1 MARKTSLIAEVD
13 DSKETWK
20 LGVRITN
27 LWVVE
32 KSSKVNA
39 MEMIFM
45 DQKGGKITAIV
56 KKFDIDKWKSML
68 KEDNT
73 YIVQNFE
80 VNHND
85 GQFRTSNHPY
95 KLVFM
100 KGTIVQARQIPE
112 IPHNI
117 YHFTPFDDILAGG
130 ASTEVLVDVI
140 GELSDVVQIQK
151 ESVPKRVV
159 LVLKDERNNTLH
171 CTLWENYAARMIS
184 FLETHVEGH
193 VVILLSL
200 AKIKETNG
208 KYPTTI
214 QNSMYCSKLFIDEP
228 LAEIQEYKNR
238 LGSICVNESYSQKM
252 SQFSSCSQFTS
263 EEKFVQ
269 NDIVKSLSQLN
280 EVQKECYVVT
290 VAKIDKVCV
299 GNGWSYEACFKCNRK
314 ADCSSLPFT
323 CPKCGK
329 KNTET
334 VPRFRVEVMVSYNNN
349 SSKFVLWDRECIQLV
364 KQTAIDLKKQLL
376 DEGEFDAMAVPEP
389 IDCILGKLFAFKVK
403 VQPGYK
409 QFSVTGVSDN
419 EKTIESIRDKLQV
432 DEDSLMSKKGKSI
445 SSFLKEDDAY
455 EIQSLSATADS
466 DTTSIGHCT
475 PAKRLSKDTLDD
487 DFACQ
492 DLPSVQLSSSKV
504 TKHIKTE

>member
-1 MARKTSLIAEVD
+1 MV
-13 DSKETWK
+13 
-20 LGVRITN
+20 G
-27 LWVVE
+27 
-32 KSSKVNA
+32 A
-39 MEMIFM
+39 M
-45 DQKGGKITAIV
+45 KHALSAIG
-56 KKFDIDKWKSML
+56 SQ
-68 KEDNT
+68 
-73 YIVQNFE
+73 IVQ
-80 VNHND
+80 V
-85 GQFRTSNHPY
+85 
-95 KLVFM
+95 
-100 KGTIVQARQIPE
+100 
-112 IPHNI
+112 
-117 YHFTPFDDILAGG
+117 YH
-130 ASTEVLVDVI
+130 
-140 GELSDVVQIQK
+140 
-151 ESVPKRVV
+151 
-159 LVLKDERNNTLH
+159 
-171 CTLWENYAARMIS
+171 
-184 FLETHVEGH
+184 
-193 VVILLSL
+193 SL
-200 AKIKETNG
+200 
-208 KYPTTI
+208 
-214 QNSMYCSKLFIDEP
+214 
-228 LAEIQEYKNR
+228 
-238 LGSICVNESYSQKM
+238 
-252 SQFSSCSQFTS
+252 
-263 EEKFVQ
+263 VQ
-269 NDIVKSLSQLN
+269 NV
-280 EVQKECYVVT
+280 
-290 VAKIDKVCV
+290 
-299 GNGWSYEACFKCNRK
+299 
-314 ADCSSLPFT
+314 
-323 CPKCGK
+323 GK

-504 TKHIKTE
+504 TKHIKTECYASFIIIKMKLMSETSFCIFWLE

>member
-45 DQKGGKITAIV
+45 DQKGGKITAVVKKFDIDKWKSMLKEDNTYIVQNFEVNHNDGQFRTSNHPYKLVFMKGTIVQARQIPEIPHNIYHFTPFDDILAGGASTEVLVDLEALFVLPFSLQGMARKTSLIAEVDDSKETWKLGVRITNLWVVEKSSKVNAMEMIFMDQKGGKITAVV

-228 LAEIQEYKNR
+228 LAEI
-238 LGSICVNESYSQKM
+238 
-252 SQFSSCSQFTS
+252 
-263 EEKFVQ
+263 
-269 NDIVKSLSQLN
+269 
-280 EVQKECYVVT
+280 
-290 VAKIDKVCV
+290 
-299 GNGWSYEACFKCNRK
+299 
-314 ADCSSLPFT
+314 
-323 CPKCGK
+323 
-329 KNTET
+329 
-334 VPRFRVEVMVSYNNN
+334 
-349 SSKFVLWDRECIQLV
+349 
-364 KQTAIDLKKQLL
+364 
-376 DEGEFDAMAVPEP
+376 
-389 IDCILGKLFAFKVK
+389 
-403 VQPGYK
+403 
-409 QFSVTGVSDN
+409 
-419 EKTIESIRDKLQV
+419 
-432 DEDSLMSKKGKSI
+432 
-445 SSFLKEDDAY
+445 
-455 EIQSLSATADS
+455 
-466 DTTSIGHCT
+466 
-475 PAKRLSKDTLDD
+475 
-487 DFACQ
+487 
-492 DLPSVQLSSSKV
+492 
-504 TKHIKTE
+504 

>member
-1 MARKTSLIAEVD
+1 MVLDLEALFVLSFSLQGMARKTSLIAEVD

-45 DQKGGKITAIV
+45 DQKVVSLTEASCSFSNTTLIDYEIFMFLLLQGGKITAVV

-130 ASTEVLVDVI
+130 ASTEVLVGNVIFGVTKVTFLGFFFNRSYVVTYVLFVDVI

-159 LVLKDERNNTLH
+159 LVLKDERL
-171 CTLWENYAARMIS
+171 
-184 FLETHVEGH
+184 
-193 VVILLSL
+193 
-200 AKIKETNG
+200 
-208 KYPTTI
+208 
-214 QNSMYCSKLFIDEP
+214 
-228 LAEIQEYKNR
+228 
-238 LGSICVNESYSQKM
+238 
-252 SQFSSCSQFTS
+252 
-263 EEKFVQ
+263 
-269 NDIVKSLSQLN
+269 
-280 EVQKECYVVT
+280 
-290 VAKIDKVCV
+290 
-299 GNGWSYEACFKCNRK
+299 
-314 ADCSSLPFT
+314 
-323 CPKCGK
+323 
-329 KNTET
+329 
-334 VPRFRVEVMVSYNNN
+334 
-349 SSKFVLWDRECIQLV
+349 
-364 KQTAIDLKKQLL
+364 
-376 DEGEFDAMAVPEP
+376 
-389 IDCILGKLFAFKVK
+389 
-403 VQPGYK
+403 
-409 QFSVTGVSDN
+409 
-419 EKTIESIRDKLQV
+419 
-432 DEDSLMSKKGKSI
+432 
-445 SSFLKEDDAY
+445 
-455 EIQSLSATADS
+455 
-466 DTTSIGHCT
+466 
-475 PAKRLSKDTLDD
+475 
-487 DFACQ
+487 
-492 DLPSVQLSSSKV
+492 
-504 TKHIKTE
+504 